1 MLLNLVVVVAMEQR
15 NCKQVNMGYRTV
27 RGKKS
32 CQYVVA
38 LISISDTRMNVSD
51 ACKKVICSCLGVVGW
66 T

>member
-1 MLLNLVVVVAMEQR
+1 MEQR
-15 NCKQVNMGYRTV
+15 NCKQVNMGYSTV

-38 LISISDTRMNVSD
+38 LISISDTRMNVSE